1 MAGDLPVAQ
10 AMQAKAIVD
19 LLLSCGHGGQL
30 IERRVAVLLRL
41 VEKIVRHVH
50 RHVVNLDPLAGE
62 ITREHVHDVAHAA
75 REPITEQR
83 NSQTFSPSLR
93 WQKLS
98 PACPAPATAPTC
110 AAYPRRPGFGATQQS
125 PQPSRPRRPRCAR

>member
-62 ITREHVHDVAHAA
+62 ITREHVYDVAHTA
-75 REPITEQR
+75 REPITQQR
-83 NSQTFSPSLR
+83 NSQRSLHHSR
-93 WQKLS
+93 GGKLS
-98 PACPAPATAPTC
+98 AARQALATAPTC
-110 AAYPRRPGFGATQQS
+110 AAYPRRPGI
-125 PQPSRPRRPRCAR
+125 